1 MTNETELH
9 QTLDAHVWADKWL
22 SVIAEEPTIPTDRE
36 TMQGWFANAIMAG
49 YDEGYRAKGRHMEH
63 VDDLTDAADDDFFA
77 PFDEVLGDAGLLVMA
92 LEDLRVHG
100 RVWSI
105 GHTEAEKLLAWLKYA
120 MNVTA
125 QERMADQD
133 REANGLQRVAV
144 L

>member
-1 MTNETELH
+1 MEKERGTMTLSDEKANELS
-9 QTLDAHVWADKWL
+9 KWL
-22 SVIAEEPTIPTDRE
+22 QYATE
-36 TMQGWFANAIMAG
+36 
-49 YDEGYRAKGRHMEH
+49 GRHMEH
-63 VDDLTDAADDDFFA
+63 VEDLTIDDEFFA

-105 GHTEAEKLLAWLKYA
+105 GHTKAEDLLAWLKYA
-120 MNVTA
+120 MNQTA